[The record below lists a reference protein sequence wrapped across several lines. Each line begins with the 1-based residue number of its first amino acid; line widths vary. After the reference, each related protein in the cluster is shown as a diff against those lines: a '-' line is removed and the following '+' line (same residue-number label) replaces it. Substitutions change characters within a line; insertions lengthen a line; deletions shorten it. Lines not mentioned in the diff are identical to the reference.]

1 MSVWMKS
8 AIITSNQMKMNFWN
22 KFTKLFS
29 EDMAIDL
36 GTANSVVYVQGR
48 GIVIFEPSVVAVNN
62 KTGQILAVG
71 EEAKKMVGRTPSHI
85 TAVRPLRS
93 GVISDFEVTEQMI
106 RYFIE
111 KARKKRLFFNMR
123 PRIIVGVPVGVTEV
137 EKKAVI
143 DAGRSAGAREVFLID
158 EPMASAIGIRL
169 PVQEAQGSFVV
180 DLGGGTTEIAVIS
193 LGGIVLGKS
202 LRVAGD
208 KLCEDIMQFVQEEY
222 KLLIGE
228 RMAENIKIGIG
239 LAYASDG
246 NAAAKA
252 ATAGNK
258 KEKVVKRDFKM
269 RGRNLV
275 TGLPEEI
282 VISEDEIRRAIEKSI
297 KQIVSEI
304 KLAIEE
310 TPPEL
315 IADIMHNGIYLCG
328 GGSQLR
334 GLDELIAKETRMPV
348 KTVEDPKTTVV
359 RGAGMVLEN
368 LDELRDVLI
377 ETKELEPPK

>member
-1 MSVWMKS
+1 M
-8 AIITSNQMKMNFWN
+8 
-22 KFTKLFS
+22 
-29 EDMAIDL
+29 DMAIDL
-36 GTANSVVYVQGR
+36 GTANCVVYVQGR
-48 GIVIFEPSVVAVNN
+48 GIVMFEPSVVAVNQ

-85 TAVRPLRS
+85 TAVRPMRH
-93 GVISDFEVTEQMI
+93 GVISDFEVTEQMF

-111 KARKKRLFFNMR
+111 KSRQRRLLLNLR
-123 PRIIVGVPVGVTEV
+123 PRVIVGVPVGVTEV

-143 DAGRSAGAREVFLID
+143 DAGKSAGAREVFLIE

-180 DLGGGTTEIAVIS
+180 DLGGGTTELAVIS
-193 LGGIVLGKS
+193 LGGIVFGKS

-208 KLCEDIMQFVQEEY
+208 KLCEDIMQFVQDEY

-239 LAYASDG
+239 LAYVSEAG
-246 NAAAKA
+246 KAAAGA
-252 ATAGNK
+252 K
-258 KEKVVKRDFKM
+258 KEKLIKRDFKM

-282 VISEDEIRRAIEKSI
+282 VISENEIRRAIDKSVR
-297 KQIVSEI
+297 QIVNEV
-304 KLAIEE
+304 KMAIEE

-368 LDELRDVLI
+368 LDQLKEVLI